1 MKRLQVMLAAS
12 VLLAACGRRGDYND
26 YEANAE
32 AAAAAAE
39 DARQATYEEYGAD
52 RDGAG
57 ADLSNVDPYA
67 IEDSGN
73 YTCTLDCSGHEA
85 GFAWAQANDVSDAL
99 ECGGTSQS
107 FIEGCEAFV
116 EDRQEYADLQVQEAA
131 SQAADAT
138 SNESQEYEIE
148 GGRLLDGRY

>member
-1 MKRLQVMLAAS
+1 VYLLKAVFATA
-12 VLLAACGRRGDYND
+12 VLLAACGCHGDYND
-26 YEANAE
+26 DRANAE

-52 RDGAG
+52 RYGAG

-73 YTCTLDCSGHEA
+73 YICMQDCSGHEA
-85 GFAWAQANDVSDAL
+85 GFAWAQANDVSDTS
-99 ECGGTSQS
+99 ECGGNSQS

-116 EDRQEYADLQVQEAA
+116 GDRQEYADSQAQEAA
-131 SQAADAT
+131 SQAAEAIG
-138 SNESQEYEIE
+138 NEFEEYEDE
-148 GGRLLDGRY
+148 PGHLLDGRY